1 MLKPVLQDKRN
12 QRILA
17 DVVRAY
23 IDTGEPVSSRVI
35 ARRLPE
41 PLSPATVRNV
51 MADLE
56 EEGYLYQPHTSAGR
70 VPTAAAYRFF
80 AQQATSAAEL
90 DPEDQKWIRQELASA
105 RTPEEI
111 MTRASHVLA
120 TLSRGLG
127 IIISPPLG
135 QVSLEFIRFLILPDN
150 RLLVVLVSSGGRTRD
165 KLLHLERAFSQAELD
180 ETAQYLNAEYHG
192 WTLDAIRA
200 DLQAS
205 LARDRERCD
214 SLRSDA
220 LLLCDP
226 ALLGSDEPA
235 RIYVEGAA
243 QIATAAEF
251 ATEKELGE
259 LLGAIEER
267 QQLVT
272 LLTVCIESPEPVH
285 VQIGVKEMGGA
296 GEHLA
301 LISAP
306 YVYDEH
312 SQGSLG
318 VLGPMRMQYE
328 RAITAV
334 AYVAKLF
341 GQTLSEK

>member
-1 MLKPVLQDKRN
+1 MLKAALQDKRN

-23 IDTGEPVSSRVI
+23 IETGEPVSSRAI

-41 PLSPATVRNV
+41 NLSPATVRNV

-70 VPTAAAYRFF
+70 VPTPSAYRFF
-80 AQQATSAAEL
+80 AQQALAGSQLT
-90 DPEDQKWIRQELASA
+90 PEDQAWVRQELSAA

-111 MTRASHVLA
+111 MARASHVLA

-127 IIISPPLG
+127 IIVSPPLG
-135 QVSLEFIRFLILPDN
+135 QVALEFIRFVLLPDD
-150 RLLVVLVSSGGRTRD
+150 RLLIVLVSGGGNTRD
-165 KLLHLERAFSQAELD
+165 KVLRLGRTFTQAELD
-180 ETAQYLNAEYHG
+180 QVAQFLNAQYRG
-192 WTLDAIRA
+192 RTLDAIRA
-200 DLQAS
+200 DLQKHI
-205 LARDRERCD
+205 ARDRERYD
-214 SLRSDA
+214 RMLGNA

-226 ALLGSDEPA
+226 ALLGGQSSA
-235 RIYVEGAA
+235 QVFVEGAA
-243 QIATAAEF
+243 QIAAAPEF
-251 ATEKELGE
+251 GQQELQE
-259 LLGAIEER
+259 LLAAIEER
-267 QQLVT
+267 QRLVI
-272 LLTVCIESPEPVH
+272 LLTDCIESPEAVH
-285 VQIGVKEMGGA
+285 VQIGIREIGEA

-312 SQGSLG
+312 SQGTLG

-334 AYVAKLF
+334 AFVAKLF
-341 GQTLSEK
+341 NESLGER